1 MENNLFSLSAEI
13 YSASMIIF
21 GLSNQLDDNK
31 TDTLTVESFQNAL
44 QGVGMYLQRIS
55 DDLSDIHDIQV
66 KEEYSRISTDEI
78 MADQRQDESTSGA
91 TDNLS
96 KTAAM
101 GKQAMNKM
109 QNEML
114 ERIFLNFNDI
124 NDDYDDLPETV
135 QAGKELS
142 GYMLKK
148 YSKKDVIDLEGRI
161 SNVTLEYEKQGFI
174 YGFKYAVALLM
185 GGQANEKS
193 NGEK

>member
-31 TDTLTVESFQNAL
+31 TDTLTVESLQSAL

-55 DDLSDIHDIQV
+55 DNLSDIHDIQV

-101 GKQAMNKM
+101 G
-109 QNEML
+109 
-114 ERIFLNFNDI
+114 
-124 NDDYDDLPETV
+124 
-135 QAGKELS
+135 
-142 GYMLKK
+142 
-148 YSKKDVIDLEGRI
+148 
-161 SNVTLEYEKQGFI
+161 
-174 YGFKYAVALLM
+174 
-185 GGQANEKS
+185 GQANEKS